1 MFWDNIISE
10 LIPKLSLFPFKSIKK
25 NKNLRKKISF
35 SDLIV
40 SHRISSKNSNVK
52 IKAQTKMCRC
62 KAILTKTSEIIASEM
77 SRNIVINSP
86 VNVFGRIIACEASVS
101 VRLTFRSKEHEER
114 WTRVKDRAKNGTS
127 RLALVSF
134 LARSFFAPKPN
145 GNACYAT
152 QASRIT
158 SFEIV

>member
-1 MFWDNIISE
+1 
-10 LIPKLSLFPFKSIKK
+10 
-25 NKNLRKKISF
+25 
-35 SDLIV
+35 
-40 SHRISSKNSNVK
+40 
-52 IKAQTKMCRC
+52 MCRC
-62 KAILTKTSEIIASEM
+62 KAILSKTSEISASEI
-77 SRNIVINSP
+77 SRNILRNSS
-86 VNVFGRIIACEASVS
+86 VNVFGRIIPCVASVS
-101 VRLTFRSKEHEER
+101 VRFRSKEHEER

-158 SFEIV
+158 SFEIFYFAHTVFLLSNRIFSNHKLTGWEIHAFLILTPPVLAFPKLSGEPLLQLMSRSLLNF